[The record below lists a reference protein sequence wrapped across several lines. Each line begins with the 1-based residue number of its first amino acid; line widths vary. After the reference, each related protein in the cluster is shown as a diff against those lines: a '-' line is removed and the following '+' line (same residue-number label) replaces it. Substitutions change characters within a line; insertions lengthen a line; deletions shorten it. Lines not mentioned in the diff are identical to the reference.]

1 VGTRQRYNL
10 AEEEGSE
17 MRDSGPG
24 KRFPS
29 SYFKEKPVKVGD
41 VVDLTISEI
50 SRRGD
55 GLARLQGYVIFV
67 PHTNKG
73 DMIKAK
79 IIQVLPS
86 HAVGEV
92 VQ

>member
-1 VGTRQRYNL
+1 MGTRQRNNL

-17 MRDSGPG
+17 MRERRPG
-24 KRFPS
+24 KFPS

-41 VVDLTISEI
+41 VVDITISEI

-73 DMIKAK
+73 DTVKAK
-79 IIQVLPS
+79 ITQVLPS
-86 HAVGEV
+86 HALGEV

>member
-17 MRDSGPG
+17 MRG

-41 VVDLTISEI
+41 VVELTISEI

-73 DMIKAK
+73 DTVKAK
-79 IIQVLPS
+79 ITQVLPS
-86 HAVGEV
+86 HALGEV

>member
-1 VGTRQRYNL
+1 MRERQR
-10 AEEEGSE
+10 
-17 MRDSGPG
+17 
-24 KRFPS
+24 KFPS

-41 VVDLTISEI
+41 VVDVTISEI

-73 DMIKAK
+73 DTVKAK